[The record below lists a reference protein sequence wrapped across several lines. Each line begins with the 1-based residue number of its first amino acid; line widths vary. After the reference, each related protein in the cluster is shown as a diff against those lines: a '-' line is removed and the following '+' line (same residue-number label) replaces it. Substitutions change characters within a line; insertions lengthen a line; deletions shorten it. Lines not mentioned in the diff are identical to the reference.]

1 MWMRPFFA
9 LLVAAAIAAPTAALS
24 QSEQRIAAIVNDE
37 VISLRDLRQRIRM
50 VVFSSGIEDTAD
62 ARRRVARQVLRTLI
76 DERLQLQEAKK
87 WNITVSEDDIG
98 RSVADIEKRN
108 GMEPGSLPSIFR
120 RNGVSFE
127 SLRAQMRSRVAWSRL
142 VNRRLAPRIDIGAE
156 EVDEVLARLE
166 ASRGENTY
174 RLWEIFLSVNS
185 PDEEASIRETA
196 ERLVEQVRGGAR
208 FSALA
213 RQFSQA
219 ATAAVGGDLG
229 WTPRSQLDPEIAAA
243 VDRLAAGEVLDPIRT
258 ISGFRIVT
266 LGGKRRIAATDPN
279 RAELDL
285 KQIFIPVPDDEDPA
299 GLRTRT
305 DAARSEGDAIEGCE
319 NLSAAA
325 QRLGAEAPQD
335 LGKVRL
341 ADLSAEVRRHVADVP
356 VGKASEP
363 IGTPGGLVLMVV
375 CGRTLPKSDLP
386 SRETVTEQLR
396 LQRLD
401 LAVQRYL
408 RDLRSA
414 AIVDVRL

>member
-87 WNITVSEDDIG
+87 WNVTASEDDIG

-243 VDRLAAGEVLDPIRT
+243 VDRLAPGEVLDPIRT

-285 KQIFIPVPDDEDPA
+285 KQIFIPVPNDEDPA

>member
-87 WNITVSEDDIG
+87 WNITASEDDIG

-196 ERLVEQVRGGAR
+196 ERLVEQIRGGAR

-243 VDRLAAGEVLDPIRT
+243 IDRLAAGEVLDPIRT

-266 LGGKRRIAATDPN
+266 LGGKRRIAATDPD

-363 IGTPGGLVLMVV
+363 IGTPRGLVLMVV

>member
-87 WNITVSEDDIG
+87 WNITASEDDIG

-156 EVDEVLARLE
+156 EVDEVLARLK

-243 VDRLAAGEVLDPIRT
+243 VDRLAPGEVLDPIRT

-285 KQIFIPVPDDEDPA
+285 KQIFIPVPNDEDPA

>member
-9 LLVAAAIAAPTAALS
+9 LLVAVAVAAPTAALS
-24 QSEQRIAAIVNDE
+24 QSEQRIAAIANDE

-62 ARRRVARQVLRTLI
+62 ARQRVARQVLRTLI

-87 WNITVSEDDIG
+87 WNITVSEDAIG
-98 RSVADIEKRN
+98 RGIADIEKRN

-127 SLRAQMRSRVAWSRL
+127 SLRAQIRSRVAWSRL

-156 EVDEVLARLE
+156 EVDEVLARLK

-185 PDEEASIRETA
+185 PDEEASIQQTA
-196 ERLVEQVRGGAR
+196 ERLVEQIRGGAR

-243 VDRLAAGEVLDPIRT
+243 VDRLSPGEVLDPIRT

-266 LGGKRRIAATDPN
+266 LGGKRRVAAADPN

-305 DAARSEGDAIEGCE
+305 DAARSEGSAIEGCE
-319 NLSAAA
+319 DLSAAA

-341 ADLSAEVRRHVADVP
+341 ADLSAEVRRHVANVP

-363 IGTPGGLVLMVV
+363 IATPGGLVLMAV
-375 CGRTLPKSDLP
+375 CGRTLPKPDLP
-386 SRETVTEQLR
+386 SRETVMEQLR

>member
-9 LLVAAAIAAPTAALS
+9 LLVAVAVAAPTAALS
-24 QSEQRIAAIVNDE
+24 QSEQRIAAIANDE

-62 ARRRVARQVLRTLI
+62 ARQRVARQVLRTLI

-87 WNITVSEDDIG
+87 WNITVSEDAIG
-98 RSVADIEKRN
+98 RGVADIEKRN

-127 SLRAQMRSRVAWSRL
+127 SLRAQIRSRVAWSRL

-156 EVDEVLARLE
+156 EVDEVLARLK

-185 PDEEASIRETA
+185 PDEEASIQQTA
-196 ERLVEQVRGGAR
+196 ERLVEQIRGGAR

-243 VDRLAAGEVLDPIRT
+243 VDRLSPGEVLDPIRT

-266 LGGKRRIAATDPN
+266 LGGKRRVAAADPN

-285 KQIFIPVPDDEDPA
+285 KQIFIPVPDDADPA
-299 GLRTRT
+299 GLRART
-305 DAARSEGDAIEGCE
+305 DAARSEGNAIEGCE
-319 NLSAAA
+319 DLSAAA

-341 ADLSAEVRRHVADVP
+341 ADLSAEVRRHVANVP

-363 IGTPGGLVLMVV
+363 IGTPGGLVLMAV
-375 CGRTLPKSDLP
+375 CGRTLPKPDLP
-386 SRETVTEQLR
+386 SRETVMEQLR